1 MMKTVKEISQTA
13 GVSVRTLHYY
23 DEINLLKPTKKTDAG
38 YRLYDD
44 TALERLHTIMLFRE
58 LQFPLKEI
66 RNILD
71 NPDFDTKAALKEQI
85 HMLELKKS
93 RLNEIITSARN
104 LLLKGDMEMN
114 FSAFDNTKME
124 KYASEA
130 KQKWGKTNAYKE
142 YEQTRCTAAD
152 KTKEMMQIF
161 SEIGEIRHL
170 PANSAEAQTLIRKL
184 QRFITEH
191 YYTCT
196 DEILKGLGQLYTAD
210 KRFKENIDKA
220 GGAGTAEFTA
230 NVIKSI

>member
-170 PANSAEAQTLIRKL
+170 PANSTEAQTLIRKL

>member
-1 MMKTVKEISQTA
+1 
-13 GVSVRTLHYY
+13 
-23 DEINLLKPTKKTDAG
+23 
-38 YRLYDD
+38 
-44 TALERLHTIMLFRE
+44 
-58 LQFPLKEI
+58 
-66 RNILD
+66 
-71 NPDFDTKAALKEQI
+71 
-85 HMLELKKS
+85 
-93 RLNEIITSARN
+93 
-104 LLLKGDMEMN
+104 MN

>member
-1 MMKTVKEISQTA
+1 
-13 GVSVRTLHYY
+13 
-23 DEINLLKPTKKTDAG
+23 
-38 YRLYDD
+38 
-44 TALERLHTIMLFRE
+44 
-58 LQFPLKEI
+58 
-66 RNILD
+66 
-71 NPDFDTKAALKEQI
+71 
-85 HMLELKKS
+85 
-93 RLNEIITSARN
+93 
-104 LLLKGDMEMN
+104 
-114 FSAFDNTKME
+114 
-124 KYASEA
+124 
-130 KQKWGKTNAYKE
+130 
-142 YEQTRCTAAD
+142 
-152 KTKEMMQIF
+152 MMQIF